1 MQKYI
6 LILTKTEYVES
17 FQQYKLIKTEQGFM
31 VNFIRVEDER
41 FHTFDKFK
49 EFVRAKNPDVSQEN
63 AFYLLIGGSEFY
75 YNIEPSLGDFQ
86 YAQCSD
92 IEGDMSMYCTVG
104 RIPGRDKREIEA
116 VCNNILRF
124 NIIPK
129 SLLKLLPI
137 LATEKNRK
145 FWDREFHSLYSLDTT
160 SSTVS
165 KAEVIAKIRESN
177 FILHMG
183 HGSRKSLRLRESCH
197 LKVSDIPQSQSGY
210 LHIWAWAC
218 STCKNSMKGS
228 LGENCLLQNKA
239 VSFWGARKA
248 TYGDSNRFLYKSFMQ
263 ELYDLTTDKPIGE
276 IYFKEVM
283 LKALR
288 ESNINYRPKI
298 FSNAMKYTF
307 LGDPTMLVK
316 VTKEI

>member
-17 FQQYKLIKTEQGFM
+17 FQQYVTIKMEQGFDID
-31 VNFIRVEDER
+31 FILVEDER

-49 EFVRAKNPDVSQEN
+49 EFVREKNPDVSKES

-124 NIIPK
+124 NTIQK
-129 SLLKLLPI
+129 RQLRLLPI
-137 LATEKNRK
+137 VATEDNRD
-145 FWDREFHSLYSLDTT
+145 FWNREFPSLHALDTT
-160 SSTVS
+160 KCSVS
-165 KAEVIAKIRESN
+165 EAEVIKQIRESN

-183 HGSRKSLRLRESCH
+183 HGNYCELVLRTDIH
-197 LKVSDIPQSQSGY
+197 LSIFDIPLSQLGC

-218 STCKNSMKGS
+218 STCEVFVSGS

-288 ESNINYRPKI
+288 ESNINKRPKI

-316 VTKEI
+316 A